1 MNAPKNILVPTDFG
15 AAADTALRYAR
26 ALAHAFGSTLHVMH
40 VRENT
45 FLRATAAD
53 PRDLHDA
60 VFNNLQQLLTDEDR
74 RVLRGRAVVET
85 SDRPAEAIVE
95 YARTAAIDW
104 IVMGTRGRTGV
115 NRALMG
121 SVAER
126 VVRTS
131 TCPVLTVRH
140 PEREFLLPDV
150 GGADQASPDR

>member
-1 MNAPKNILVPTDFG
+1 MIAPTNILVPTDFG
-15 AAADTALRYAR
+15 DADTALRYAR
-26 ALAHAFGSTLHVMH
+26 AFAHAFGSTLHVLH
-40 VRENT
+40 VRENP
-45 FLRATAAD
+45 FLRPTAAD
-53 PRDLHDA
+53 PRDMSAA
-60 VFNNLQQLLTDEDR
+60 VLNSLQQLLTEEDR

-95 YARTAAIDW
+95 YARAAAIDF
-104 IVMGTRGRTGV
+104 IVMGTHGRTGV
-115 NRALMG
+115 NRALVG

-140 PEREFLLPDV
+140 PEREFILPDV